1 EDARRT
7 RRAAAAAGKEDVIPH
22 RRLSLVLAGLAA
34 LSALLLPS
42 AASAASALRP
52 ERNEIEAE
60 VMCPVCGTLL
70 ELAESPQA
78 TREKAF
84 IEKLVKQGRG
94 KDEIKAALVEQ
105 SGAAV
110 LAEPKGSGFS
120 LSAYV
125 VPIIAFIVAVVLLA
139 FAVGKWRRPAGSRED
154 REPEVEGPSDEDRQ
168 RLDDDLARYDL

>member
-1 EDARRT
+1 VSSAATSSRT
-7 RRAAAAAGKEDVIPH
+7 RF
-22 RRLSLVLAGLAA
+22 RRLGTALTVLVA
-34 LSALLLPS
+34 LTALLLPT
-42 AASAASALRP
+42 AASAASGLRS
-52 ERNEIEAE
+52 ELNEIEGE

-84 IEKLVKQGRG
+84 IEKLVKQGQS
-94 KDEIKAALVEQ
+94 KDEIKEALVEQ
-105 SGAAV
+105 YGDAV

-125 VPIIAFIVAVVLLA
+125 VPIIAFAVAVVLLA
-139 FAVGKWRRPAGSRED
+139 LAVWKWRRAAGSGDD
-154 REPEVEGPSDEDRQ
+154 RDPEVEGPSDEDRQ

>member
-1 EDARRT
+1 MRAGAGRARL
-7 RRAAAAAGKEDVIPH
+7 RRSATALIV
-22 RRLSLVLAGLAA
+22 LAA
-34 LSALLLPS
+34 LTALLLPT
-42 AASAASALRP
+42 AASAVSGLRT
-52 ERNEIEAE
+52 ELNEIEGE

-84 IEKLVKQGRG
+84 IEKLVKQGQS
-94 KDEIKAALVEQ
+94 KDEIKEALVAQ
-105 SGAAV
+105 YGDAV

-125 VPIIAFIVAVVLLA
+125 VPIVAFIVAVVLLS
-139 FAVGKWRRPAGSRED
+139 FAVWKWRKASGRSED
-154 REPEVEGPSDEDRQ
+154 RHPEVEGPSDEDRR

>member
-1 EDARRT
+1 VT
-7 RRAAAAAGKEDVIPH
+7 RL
-22 RRLSLVLAGLAA
+22 RRLASALIVLTALA
-34 LSALLLPS
+34 ALLLPS
-42 AASAASALRP
+42 VAAAGGALRT
-52 ERNEIEAE
+52 ELNEIESE

-84 IEKLVKQGRG
+84 VEKLVKQGQS
-94 KDEIKAALVEQ
+94 KDEIKEALVEQ
-105 SGAAV
+105 YGDAV

-125 VPIIAFIVAVVLLA
+125 VPIIAFAVAVILLA
-139 FAVGKWRRPAGSRED
+139 FAVWKWRRAAGRRED
-154 REPEVEGPSDEDRQ
+154 RHPEVEGPSDEDRR

>member
-1 EDARRT
+1 MR
-7 RRAAAAAGKEDVIPH
+7 
-22 RRLSLVLAGLAA
+22 RRLPLILAVLASLT
-34 LSALLLPS
+34 ALLVPT
-42 AASAASALRP
+42 AASAGSALRT
-52 ERNEIEAE
+52 ELNEIEGE

-84 IEKLVKQGRG
+84 IEKLVKQGQS
-94 KDEIKAALVEQ
+94 KDEIKEALVAQ
-105 SGAAV
+105 YGDAV

-125 VPIIAFIVAVVLLA
+125 VPIVAFIVAALALA
-139 FAVGKWRRPAGSRED
+139 FGVWRWRVAAGKRED
-154 REPEVEGPSDEDRQ
+154 RRPEVEGPSDEDRR

>member
-1 EDARRT
+1 MRPTPPSGRARL
-7 RRAAAAAGKEDVIPH
+7 
-22 RRLSLVLAGLAA
+22 RRLASALTVLAA
-34 LSALLLPS
+34 LTALLLPT
-42 AASAASALRP
+42 AASATSALRT
-52 ERNEIEAE
+52 ELNEIESE

-84 IEKLVKQGRG
+84 VEKLVKQGQS
-94 KDEIKAALVEQ
+94 KDEIKEALVAQ
-105 SGAAV
+105 YGDAV

-125 VPIIAFIVAVVLLA
+125 VPIIAFAVAVVLLGL
-139 FAVGKWRRPAGSRED
+139 AVWKWRQAAGRRED
-154 REPEVEGPSDEDRQ
+154 RHPEVEGPSDEDRR